1 VILTGLICLGIH
13 RHVCTFSIA
22 DHDRLFYKFFF
33 SDFEL
38 SPEARCPTVRNAN
51 RSCGNICVGI
61 SI

>member
-22 DHDRLFYKFFF
+22 DHDRLFYKIFS

-38 SPEARCPTVRNAN
+38 SPEALGPHASETQ
-51 RSCGNICVGI
+51 IPP
-61 SI
+61 